1 MKLISTVVLLFF
13 MFLTAHAEKTD
24 VVILK
29 NGDDLTGEVKELDFG
44 LLIFS
49 TDHMGTINIEWDQ
62 IVSLTALNQ
71 YFRFERD
78 DGRLMYGK
86 IDSDTLA
93 NKLLVLLD
101 TVRIPLDFNEIVR
114 ITPIKESFWNRFD
127 LSMDLGYSY
136 TKASTVSQLSF
147 SGKSSYRAYRN
158 SAHLNWTSIT
168 TEQTDKPQTNNRDL
182 SLEGR
187 HIFRNKWFLTSGVGA
202 QQNTELGLDLRLS
215 WGGGVGRYMIQTHH
229 SLLQAGGGLSVN
241 REWAQNTSDTYN
253 LEGVLT
259 VGFDRFIY
267 QTPKMSLDSYFNV
280 FPNLTDFGRVRTEL
294 EVKLKWEIIAD
305 LFWNLTFKS
314 SSDNKPPSGDQANID
329 YNVIV
334 SIGWKL

>member
-29 NGDDLTGEVKELDFG
+29 NGDYITGEVKQLDFG
-44 LLIFS
+44 LLNFS

-62 IVSLTALNQ
+62 IVSLTALDK

-229 SLLQAGGGLSVN
+229 SLLPAGGGLSVN
-241 REWAQNTSDTYN
+241 REWAQNT
-253 LEGVLT
+253 
-259 VGFDRFIY
+259 
-267 QTPKMSLDSYFNV
+267 
-280 FPNLTDFGRVRTEL
+280 
-294 EVKLKWEIIAD
+294 
-305 LFWNLTFKS
+305 
-314 SSDNKPPSGDQANID
+314 
-329 YNVIV
+329 
-334 SIGWKL
+334 